1 MKRVAL
7 VTGAD
12 SGIGWSTVEQFRRN
26 GWVVIGVDR
35 RIRKSGSEADR
46 WIKADL
52 ADASAPARLL
62 RDVKSAEGRLDA
74 LVNNAAIQI
83 CKPLTRTG
91 PQEWDSIVAVNV
103 RAPFLMMKAFHPLL
117 KKSRGAV
124 VNVASVHALA
134 TSENIGAYAATKGAL
149 LSLSRAAALEFARDH
164 IRVNAI
170 LPGAIDTPMLR
181 AGLTRGSIRTI
192 ADFAKRH
199 PIGRI
204 GCPDDIAEAIIFL
217 SDNTKAGFIT
227 GQSLIVDGGA
237 VARLS
242 TE

>member
-7 VTGAD
+7 ITGAGR
-12 SGIGWSTVEQFRRN
+12 GIGRSTVDQFHRN
-26 GWVVIGVDR
+26 GWIVIGVDR
-35 RIRKSGSEADR
+35 HIRKSGRETDR

-52 ADASAPARLL
+52 ADVSAPERLL
-62 RDVKSAEGRLDA
+62 SEVRSVEGRLDA
-74 LVNNAAIQI
+74 LINNAAIQI

-103 RAPFLMMKAFHPLL
+103 RAPFLLMKAFHPLL
-117 KKSRGAV
+117 KKSRGAI

-181 AGLTRGSIRTI
+181 AGLTRGFSGTL
-192 ADFAKRH
+192 ADLAKRH
-199 PIGRI
+199 PIGRV
-204 GCPDDIAEAIIFL
+204 GCPDDIAEAIFFL
-217 SDNTKAGFIT
+217 SDNSKAGFIT
-227 GQSLIVDGGA
+227 GQSIVVDGGA